1 MLTISRGF
9 LLLLALAVCAP
20 LAVQAQEL
28 SKEEK
33 KKYKEIA
40 RNYRKD
46 LYALKTLLEEH
57 DYYREQAGQA
67 QTQISD
73 LNAQLVMKDRQ
84 INDLQQQNADLNQ
97 QLIALQQAPP
107 PPPLQPQGP
116 GELMTDQPVVQ
127 GVVYRVQI
135 GAFGQN
141 QLDNELATTPNL
153 TLESSGD
160 LQKVIVGQFTNYAN
174 AKRLRDRM
182 RQMGVKGAFIVAYND
197 GMRIDVKEAMR
208 MTGEG

>member
-9 LLLLALAVCAP
+9 FILLAVALCAP

-28 SKEEK
+28 TREEK
-33 KKYKEIA
+33 KEYKQIA

-57 DYYREQAGQA
+57 QYYQEQANQA

-84 INDLQQQNADLNQ
+84 VNDLQQQNADLNQ
-97 QLIALQQAPP
+97 QIIALQQAPP
-107 PPPLQPQGP
+107 PPPQNQP
-116 GELMTDQPVVQ
+116 GEVMTDQPVLQ

-141 QLDNELATTPNL
+141 QVENDLATSPNL
-153 TLESSGD
+153 SLEASGD
-160 LQKVIVGQFTNYAN
+160 LQKVVVGQFTNYAN

-182 RQMGVKGAFIVAYND
+182 RQMGVTDAFIVAYND
-197 GMRIDVKEAMR
+197 GMRIDIREAMR
-208 MTGEG
+208 LTGEG

>member
-1 MLTISRGF
+1 MFTITRGF
-9 LLLLALAVCAP
+9 LILLALAFLAP
-20 LAVQAQEL
+20 LAVNAQEL
-28 SKEEK
+28 TKEEK
-33 KKYKEIA
+33 KKYKDLA

-46 LYALKTLLEEH
+46 LFALKTLLEEH

-73 LNAQLVMKDRQ
+73 LNAQLSMKDRQ

-97 QLIALQQAPP
+97 QIIALQSAPP
-107 PPPLQPQGP
+107 PPVATQP
-116 GELMTDQPVVQ
+116 GEVMTDQPILN

-135 GAFGQN
+135 GAFNQN
-141 QLDNELATTPNL
+141 QVDAELATTPNL
-153 TLESSGD
+153 SLESSGD
-160 LQKVIVGQFTNYAN
+160 LQKVVVGQFTNYAN
-174 AKRLRDRM
+174 AQRLRDRM

-197 GMRIDVKEAMR
+197 GMRIDVKDAMR

>member
-9 LLLLALAVCAP
+9 FILLALAVCAP
-20 LAVQAQEL
+20 MAVQAQEL
-28 SKEEK
+28 TKEEK
-33 KKYKEIA
+33 KKYKDIA

-97 QLIALQQAPP
+97 QMIALQQAPP
-107 PPPLQPQGP
+107 PEPQPQQP
-116 GELMTDQPVVQ
+116 GELMTDQPVLQ
-127 GVVYRVQI
+127 GVVYRVQL

-141 QLDNELATTPNL
+141 QLDNDLATTPNL

-160 LQKVIVGQFTNYAN
+160 LQKVVVGQFTNYAN

>member
-9 LLLLALAVCAP
+9 FILLAVALCAP

-28 SKEEK
+28 TKEEK

-57 DYYREQAGQA
+57 EYYQEQAGQA

-107 PPPLQPQGP
+107 PPAQPS
-116 GELMTDQPVVQ
+116 EVMTDQPVLQ

-141 QLDNELATTPNL
+141 QVENDLATSPNL
-153 TLESSGD
+153 SLEASGD
-160 LQKVIVGQFTNYAN
+160 LQKVVVGQFTNYAN

-182 RQMGVKGAFIVAYND
+182 RQMGVKDAFIVAYND

-208 MTGEG
+208 LTGEG

>member
-9 LLLLALAVCAP
+9 FILLAVALCAP

-28 SKEEK
+28 TREEK
-33 KKYKEIA
+33 KEYKQIA

-57 DYYREQAGQA
+57 QYYQEQANQA

-84 INDLQQQNADLNQ
+84 VNDLQQQNADLNQ
-97 QLIALQQAPP
+97 QIIALQQAPP
-107 PPPLQPQGP
+107 PPPQNQPS
-116 GELMTDQPVVQ
+116 EVMTDQPVLQ

-141 QLDNELATTPNL
+141 QVENDLATSPNL
-153 TLESSGD
+153 SLEASGD
-160 LQKVIVGQFTNYAN
+160 LQKVVVGQFTNYAN

-182 RQMGVKGAFIVAYND
+182 RQMGVTDAFIVAYND
-197 GMRIDVKEAMR
+197 GMRIDIREAMR
-208 MTGEG
+208 LTGEG